1 MDRQFVTK
9 RLLLLPGNS
18 ERDNDSFL
26 EMLRKDGDFRNF
38 SGVEMTEKTS

>member
-26 EMLRKDGDFRNF
+26 EILRKDGDFRIF
-38 SGVEMTEKTS
+38 YRES